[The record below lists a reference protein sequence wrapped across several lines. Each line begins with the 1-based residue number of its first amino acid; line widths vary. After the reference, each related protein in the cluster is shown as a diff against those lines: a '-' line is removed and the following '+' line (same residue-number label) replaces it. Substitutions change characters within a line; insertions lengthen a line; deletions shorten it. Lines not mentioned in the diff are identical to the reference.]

1 MHEILIGFLIVA
13 IVSIQTYVFYITFQ
27 KIKNY
32 KNIIPKQDNFK
43 TVKVYL
49 KETEIDS
56 ISIVNIYKN
65 LPKFS
70 STSRQKLNV
79 VSSYNE
85 KKIKTEK
92 PENTEYNVTN
102 DIKEIEYVENVNSEF
117 FNENDKLETN
127 TDSENIESETVLKIE
142 ADKKSIIIN
151 QEVNIK
157 ITINKVGADVTF
169 KSFDGFKLI
178 RGPKLEVIKS
188 WVNGKLVY
196 SKTYTY
202 VLKPL
207 KTGDL
212 IIQKVTANFHGAVF
226 ESNSITINVKEY

>member
-13 IVSIQTYVFYITFQ
+13 IVSIQTYVFYITLQ

-70 STSRQKLNV
+70 SKTRHKLNA
-79 VSSYNE
+79 VSSLNE
-85 KKIKTEK
+85 EKIKTEK
-92 PENTEYNVTN
+92 LEKIKYNEPD
-102 DIKEIEYVENVNSEF
+102 DINEIEYVENVNSEF
-117 FNENDKLETN
+117 FNENELETN
-127 TDSENIESETVLKIE
+127 TDSENFESETVLKIE

-188 WVNGKLVY
+188 WVNGKLIY